1 MEYFEE
7 LIKRCVEELIKEY
20 KEGKPLSEEHYK
32 CIIDYLLIM
41 RGE

>member
-1 MEYFEE
+1 MEELAE
-7 LIKRCVEELIKEY
+7 LIKRCCEELIKEY

>member
-1 MEYFEE
+1 MEE
-7 LIKRCVEELIKEY
+7 LAKVIKGCCEELIKEY
-20 KEGKPLSEEHYK
+20 KEGKTLSEEHYK